1 MLTVTLTL
9 GVNRPYI
16 DAFSQRRLC
25 RWFGKVTQIDVAKA
39 SLPWIRTLN
48 HCLDPPS
55 KPGFHDNVM
64 VLYVWLTNVTS
75 KGGSGR
81 PEKKHVSIPMQRWI

>member
-1 MLTVTLTL
+1 M
-9 GVNRPYI
+9 NKPYT
-16 DAFSQRRLC
+16 DVFSQQRLR
-25 RWFGKVTQIDVAKA
+25 RWFGEVTEIDVAMD

-55 KPGFHDNVM
+55 NPGFHDNVM
-64 VLYVWLTNVTS
+64 VLCVWLTNVTS

-81 PEKKHVSIPMQRWI
+81 PEEKHVILLNTT